1 MISPVLKEQIWTHT
15 SYLDED
21 RELQSATRPTVNN
34 PRCST
39 STDGTGTTQLNVW
52 RDAAEAQEVVQI
64 SAGGVSVRNRVML
77 LELIAWNYQYFNKN
91 RVIIVN

>member
-1 MISPVLKEQIWTHT
+1 MISCAKRTDLNTHILSRWGQGTTIW
-15 SYLDED
+15 
-21 RELQSATRPTVNN
+21 PTVNN

-77 LELIAWNYQYFNKN
+77 LELIAWNDQYFNKN